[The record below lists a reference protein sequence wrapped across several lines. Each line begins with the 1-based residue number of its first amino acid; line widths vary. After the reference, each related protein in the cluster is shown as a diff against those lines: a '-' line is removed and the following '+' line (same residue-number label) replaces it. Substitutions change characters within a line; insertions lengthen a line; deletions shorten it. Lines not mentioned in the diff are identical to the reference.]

1 VKKGKP
7 KKRASKAHNIPK
19 RPSDVFDE
27 REKRI
32 KQTRAW
38 LDALAQKDPQ
48 WAAIYACQHLEI
60 GTETL
65 LKLIESKKLTN
76 AGAFHDD
83 AESRLCGY
91 FQRLIYELCRLVKIG
106 REDSVFV
113 AWRGAAELSKAIHD
127 LALTASPADE
137 SMFSLQKIAG
147 REIYMPSLRAKGK
160 KFDYDF
166 KEVAD
171 KIGLSLQSA
180 VNTGWTLTPEGF
192 KSDDGKAKYSLD
204 SLATQF
210 VVAFIENVAHF
221 QSITRESEAWLRG
234 LRERHPN
241 SPEYKQSLAD
251 FLRRKY
257 SDEQVS
263 ELMACHALPVFHRAI
278 FDKPKQLE
286 KLWRDTVDQFWKQ
299 ALKPHLKKRETLNQF
314 RGTPFYKQICKCRA
328 AQKRVRV
335 LCGFDGEKKCY
346 KSNTSN
352 PDYKVK
358 AELIKRCEQALK
370 SKSLF
375 RPPEILPRP

>member
-1 VKKGKP
+1 VKRRKS
-7 KKRASKAHNIPK
+7 KKRASKANNIPK

-32 KQTRAW
+32 KQTRVW

-106 REDSVFV
+106 REDPVFV
-113 AWRGAAELSKAIHD
+113 TWLGATELSKAIHD

-180 VNTGWTLTPEGF
+180 VNTGWTWRQAGF
-192 KSDDGKAKYSLD
+192 KSEDGKVKFDLNSLV
-204 SLATQF
+204 TQF
-210 VVAFIENVAHF
+210 VVSFIERTAYL

-234 LRERHPN
+234 SQKRNPAKYTKTTLKDH
-241 SPEYKQSLAD
+241 
-251 FLRRKY
+251 LRRKY
-257 SDEQVS
+257 DDDQVS
-263 ELMACHALPVFHRAI
+263 ELMSWHTLPKFSRATI
-278 FDKPKQLE
+278 DKFWKQTLKPYLE
-286 KLWRDTVDQFWKQ
+286 KPETLEQLKGNSLYKELEDATDGKDYQMRDILKKRCKQ
-299 ALKPHLKKRETLNQF
+299 ALKPLLK
-314 RGTPFYKQICKCRA
+314 
-328 AQKRVRV
+328 
-335 LCGFDGEKKCY
+335 
-346 KSNTSN
+346 
-352 PDYKVK
+352 
-358 AELIKRCEQALK
+358 QAD
-370 SKSLF
+370 F
-375 RPPEILPRP
+375 P